1 MKEERIIPLK
11 NYVILAITLIL
22 SIILVVYFYMWHNE
36 FMSNRVYTPVLDDY
50 LSVVNYNELDDYL
63 VENKNV
69 ALYISVLDNDQTRN
83 FEKKFKNVI
92 NEYLLN
98 DNLLYMDLSKEK
110 NDINLYNSI
119 VNKYQLKDL
128 PCIVIFK
135 NGVIDDV
142 YSVDNTDY
150 DIDLLV
156 SYLKIVGVIDD

>member
-1 MKEERIIPLK
+1 
-11 NYVILAITLIL
+11 
-22 SIILVVYFYMWHNE
+22 
-36 FMSNRVYTPVLDDY
+36 
-50 LSVVNYNELDDYL
+50 
-63 VENKNV
+63 
-69 ALYISVLDNDQTRN
+69 
-83 FEKKFKNVI
+83 
-92 NEYLLN
+92 
-98 DNLLYMDLSKEK
+98 MDLSKEK

-156 SYLKIVGVIDD
+156 SYLKIEGVIDD

>member
-156 SYLKIVGVIDD
+156 SYLKIEGVIDD

>member
-1 MKEERIIPLK
+1 MKEERIITLK